1 MRQNVR
7 SALPAQGHSRRALI
21 SGLGLCLLA
30 IAGLG
35 GCAIDLPG
43 SGEPPRIFTLTPKST
58 FDEGLPNVDWQ
69 LLVELPTAP
78 AGINT
83 ARIAAQR
90 TAIELDYFARASWTD
105 AMPSMVQT
113 LLIESFENSGKIVS
127 VGRQV
132 VGLRADYIL
141 KTDIRE
147 FQAEYQG
154 IEGKDVISPD
164 SVPNIRMRVNV
175 KLVRM
180 PDRRIIAN
188 QTFEYNLPA
197 PGPGLTEIVMGF
209 DEVLGKVL
217 KRAVGWALTEG
228 EANRLATPTAM
239 R

>member
-1 MRQNVR
+1 MRETAPPR
-7 SALPAQGHSRRALI
+7 LPPQGRHRRALM
-21 SGLGLCLLA
+21 SG
-30 IAGLG
+30 IAAGALSLVVLG

-58 FDEGLPNVDWQ
+58 FDEGLPDVGWQ

-105 AMPSMVQT
+105 SMPRMVQT

-132 VGLRADYIL
+132 IGLRADYIL

-147 FQAEYQG
+147 FQAEYSAVQG
-154 IEGKDVISPD
+154 RTEIDPAST
-164 SVPNIRMRVNV
+164 PNIRMRVNL

-180 PDRRIIAN
+180 PERRIVASR
-188 QTFEYNLPA
+188 TFEYNQPA
-197 PGPGLTEIVMGF
+197 PGPGLTDIVLGF
-209 DEVLGKVL
+209 DEVLGKIL
-217 KRAVGWALTEG
+217 KRAVAWALTEG
-228 EANRLATPTAM
+228 EANRQAAPTAS